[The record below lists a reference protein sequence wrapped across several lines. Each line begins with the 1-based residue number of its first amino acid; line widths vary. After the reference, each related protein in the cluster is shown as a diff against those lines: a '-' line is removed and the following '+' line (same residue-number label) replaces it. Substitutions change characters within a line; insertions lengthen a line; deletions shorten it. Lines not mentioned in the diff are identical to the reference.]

1 MVEASRVALV
11 SVMFLAMFLVTYL
24 VVVAV
29 AEVVVVAD
37 QLEVQTYAMIYSLI

>member
-1 MVEASRVALV
+1 MALV

-24 VVVAV
+24 AVVEVVVA
-29 AEVVVVAD
+29 AD